1 MVLTKYIKERYSDLE
16 GAFSMPSIEV
26 VNMKF
31 ANHLSRESIQQFNQ
45 LRRSSRNQKEKPK
58 TKKQQEKLNQR
69 DWEDIMGTRR
79 DTYKRVGG
87 AIRRR

>member
-26 VNMKF
+26 VNVKF
-31 ANHLSRESIQQFNQ
+31 ADHISKESIQQFNQ
-45 LRRSSRNQKEKPK
+45 LRRPSRNRKEKSKP
-58 TKKQQEKLNQR
+58 KKQQEKLNQR

-87 AIRRR
+87 AIRRK